1 MLLHHI
7 DAFSLQNTVSRPH
20 DQLHCLKPSQALEVA
35 KSYTLH
41 MYAKALQKA
50 NYAGLVAFKD
60 GLMIG
65 SAVDGQF
72 TKDGD
77 LLQEKARNKFFL
89 LTSATW
95 PEL

>member
-1 MLLHHI
+1 MRI
-7 DAFSLQNTVSRPH
+7 ALQNTVPRPL
-20 DQLHCLKPSQALEVA
+20 DQLHCLKSSEALEVA
-35 KSYTLH
+35 RIYRTLD
-41 MYAKALQKA
+41 MYARALQKA

-77 LLQEKARNKFFL
+77 LLQEKARNIFFL
-89 LTSATW
+89 LT
-95 PEL
+95 